1 MSDYKPLIKS
11 GKYDTGT
18 LQIFAQSTD
27 TVKVYSTSLNGE
39 YDLILTDIKLLTDG
53 VAGDE
58 YACQIVSDTLR
69 TDKGTALSGSAFQND
84 LIKLFHRNGTPE
96 MTSPLLLRN
105 QVIRNWMSISL
116 QQVGVL
122 GIDINTVAHNL
133 LLTFEYKRL

>member
-39 YDLILTDIKLLTDG
+39 YDLILTDIKLITNATTSDI
-53 VAGDE
+53 

-69 TDKGTALSGSAFQND
+69 LDKGTAMSGSAFQND
-84 LIKLFHRNGTPE
+84 LIKFIHGNGTPE

-105 QVIRNWMSISL
+105 RVIRNWMSVSL
-116 QQVGVL
+116 QQAGTL
-122 GIDINTVAHNL
+122 GTDINTIVYNV